1 MDGMLRRADT
11 AWFATRPGRSVHE
24 LLRHVGPVWFATA
37 MGTGMVSNAAMLLP
51 AELPGQHAAALV
63 VWLLAVALVVVLS
76 AATVLRWARHPE
88 ALRRDL
94 RDPATA
100 PFHGAPPMALL
111 TVGAGALLAGR
122 DLLGEPAAL
131 WVAGTLWVT
140 GTLLGVMVTAA
151 VPALLARGRTLRLQ
165 AAAPTLLL
173 AVVPPMVSASTGAGL
188 AASLPVGRLRD
199 ALLVACCMLLAIS
212 LLAALPTIGMVWA
225 RLAAHGSGPAQA
237 VPTLFIV
244 LGPLGQSVTAVQL
257 LAVARPDGAAFAS
270 GGNLGALATG
280 YGVPVLAFAIGWLA
294 VAGALTLRAAR
305 ADGGLPFSLAW
316 WSFTFPIGTC
326 VTGSSELALRTG
338 APALTWLAAALFALL
353 VAGWLAAA
361 GGTVRGLHA
370 RSLLAPA

>member
-1 MDGMLRRADT
+1 
-11 AWFATRPGRSVHE
+11 
-24 LLRHVGPVWFATA
+24 
-37 MGTGMVSNAAMLLP
+37 MVANAAVLLP
-51 AELPGQHAAALV
+51 AELPGQHAAALA
-63 VWLLAVALVVVLS
+63 VWLLAVVILVVLS

-122 DLLGEPAAL
+122 DLLGEQAAL
-131 WVAGTLWVT
+131 AVAGTLWVV
-140 GTLLGVMVTAA
+140 GTLLGVMVAAA

-165 AAAPTLLL
+165 SAAPTLLL

-188 AASLPVGRLRD
+188 AASLPAGRLRD
-199 ALLVACCMLLAIS
+199 ALLVASCALMLVS
-212 LLAALPTIGMVWA
+212 LLAALPMIGMVWA
-225 RLAAHGSGPAQA
+225 RLAAHGAGPALA

-257 LAVARPDGAAFAS
+257 IAVAQQGDAVAVS
-270 GGNLGALATG
+270 GSVGDLATG
-280 YGVPVLAFAIGWLA
+280 YGVPVLAVALGWLA
-294 VAGALTLRAAR
+294 VAAAVTLRTAR

-361 GGTVRGLHA
+361 GGTLRGLHA